1 MEYPQYFIA
10 INLERQVRWSRKR
23 NTFRKR
29 MLTAT
34 ENRGTA
40 LIESPMREDTKEQLL
55 RLIKL
60 SISAGYCLWTEA
72 GNLIGSLMGRIP
84 DGTCVVVH
92 YHSVAPE
99 ERKRFARQMD
109 ILLLHAKPLPA
120 ESHEPLQAGR
130 HHVVVT
136 FDDGFVSAIENA
148 IPELAKRKIPMA
160 FFIPA
165 GLLGVSPQWS
175 GYGSTSGSDEV
186 IATAERLSQL
196 PSDLIT
202 IGSHTMTHAWLPPL
216 SDDEAK
222 FQILESRVKLEQL
235 FNRDIKLFSFPYGA
249 LNRHL
254 VELCREAG
262 YERVFSVL
270 PVAAFTEPD
279 EFVTGRIAVNPTDW
293 ELEFRLKILGAYQWL
308 PKVIALK
315 RKLRR
320 KSFDKNAEITQVRKG
335 TRSANYGVN

>member
-1 MEYPQYFIA
+1 
-10 INLERQVRWSRKR
+10 
-23 NTFRKR
+23 
-29 MLTAT
+29 
-34 ENRGTA
+34 
-40 LIESPMREDTKEQLL
+40 MREDLKEKLL

-60 SISAGYCLWTEA
+60 SISAGYCLWTESR
-72 GNLIGSLMGRIP
+72 NLIDSLLGKAP
-84 DGTCVVVH
+84 AGTCVVIH
-92 YHSVAPE
+92 YHSVSPE

-109 ILLLHAKPLPA
+109 MVLLHAKPLPA
-120 ESHEPLQAGR
+120 ESREPLQSGR

-148 IPELAKRKIPMA
+148 IPELEQRKIPMA
-160 FFIPA
+160 FFIPP
-165 GLLGVSPQWS
+165 GLLGTSPHWP
-175 GYGSTSGSDEV
+175 GYGPEGGSHEV
-186 IATAERLSQL
+186 IATAERLNQL

-222 FQILESRVKLEQL
+222 FQIQESRVELEKLFHRE
-235 FNRDIKLFSFPYGA
+235 IKLFSFPYGA
-249 LNRHL
+249 VNRRL
-254 VELCREAG
+254 VEMCRQAG

-320 KSFDKNAEITQVRKG
+320 KSFDQNAEITQLSKG
-335 TRSANYGVN
+335 TRSANYGIN